1 VSKTLERG
9 TVREALGG
17 AEALT
22 GRRMGITIIT
32 PGWGSSGYYSAEAL
46 AKAAT
51 DVVFPAGTQMHI
63 DHQSAEDR
71 ETQPAGEVKT
81 LAAYL
86 AEDARWEPE
95 WVDPKTGVKG
105 RLYAEARVTSAWGP
119 HLAELKDVIGTSIVA
134 GAEMSLGE
142 VDGRRGR
149 IIETLF
155 PGVLNRVDFVTHAGR
170 GGHIAEVME
179 GFKAEAEEKR
189 NVGQWLEARMHA
201 MFTNI
206 SDDFYG
212 DGKLT
217 REERITLSGA
227 LGEAL
232 TAFTARV
239 ESDAPQL
246 FERDLWD
253 EPQATDTEANEAAN
267 DSPSDP
273 AGANRKETPVGQI
286 QIEESVHADLLEKS
300 GRTTA
305 LEADLGTA
313 KDKLTATEAALK
325 EVNDAAATK
334 LVTDALEAVGI
345 KNAPK
350 TTARLIEGY
359 AVKENGAL
367 NSEALAETVAEAIA
381 ELQVAG
387 GAGQVTGVGHTAP
400 VKESVTRTETD
411 ILSALEG
418 GTK

>member
-1 VSKTLERG
+1 MSKTLERG
-9 TVREALGG
+9 TVREVVGS
-17 AEALT
+17 AEELT

-32 PGWGSSGYYSAEAL
+32 PGWGSSGYYSSEAL

-51 DVVFPAGTQMHI
+51 DLVFPQGTQMHI

-71 ETQPAGEVKT
+71 ERQPAGQVST

-149 IIETLF
+149 IVETLL

-179 GFKAEAEEKR
+179 SFKGKAEEAR
-189 NVGQWLEARMHA
+189 NFGQWLEARMHSTL
-201 MFTNI
+201 TNI
-206 SDDFYG
+206 ADEFYG
-212 DGKLT
+212 EGTLT

-239 ESDAPQL
+239 EAEAPQL

-253 EPQATDTEANEAAN
+253 EPQPVEANESTK

-305 LEADLGTA
+305 LEAELGTA
-313 KDKLTATEAALK
+313 TTKLTATEAALK

-345 KNAPK
+345 TNAPK

-367 NSEALAETVAEAIA
+367 DSEALSSTVAEAIA

-400 VKESVTRTETD
+400 VKESVARTETD